1 MRAGGQSSDNG
12 ARGRGAQSRNR
23 CRVPGAVL
31 RARWGRLRRNPAAGK
46 QRRHQAASQRRGDAD
61 EDRPDDP
68 VGAGG
73 RAGRAR
79 RRRSGRPAGADR
91 PPGAPGNTGPPGT
104 GHGCGLWR
112 SDGQLPRADNRVER
126 RHDIEAG
133 SRRRDDVD
141 PRIAG
146 GHANQNGTPAKIGT
160 IPAARATLGAAVNI
174 AITNNTQTNVYWDGF
189 PTFNDDGTF
198 DNNVNYAT
206 LVAPIA
212 GIYQIDAGADWSAAG
227 TGQRFIA
234 IGTDA
239 ACCFAGSWVNATSG
253 ADTIQSIS
261 DLLQLTA
268 GEHVY
273 LSVIQTSGGDLKF
286 NSNGNGT
293 FLAMHW
299 VGP

>member
-1 MRAGGQSSDNG
+1 MRRWGKVPSHATVVAYLALFFALGGVGYAATQLPANSVGTRQLRNGAVTLTKIAATTRSALAG
-12 ARGRGAQSRNR
+12 ARGA
-23 CRVPGAVL
+23 PGA
-31 RARWGRLRRNPAAGK
+31 AG
-46 QRRHQAASQRRGDAD
+46 
-61 EDRPDDP
+61 
-68 VGAGG
+68 
-73 RAGRAR
+73 
-79 RRRSGRPAGADR
+79 
-91 PPGAPGNTGPPGT
+91 PPGTAGLPGPQGLTGPQGPQGNTGPPGPAT
-104 GHGCGLWR
+104 GAASGDLTGNYPGPTIASGAVTTSKL
-112 SDGQLPRADNRVER
+112 A
-126 RHDIEAG
+126 AG
-133 SRRRDDVD
+133 AVTTAILGSQAV
-141 PRIAG
+141 
-146 GHANQNGTPAKIGT
+146 TPAKIGT
-160 IPAARATLGAAVNI
+160 IPAARATLGPEVNI
-174 AITNNTQTNVYWDGF
+174 AITDNTQTNVYWDGF

-206 LVAPIA
+206 LIAPIA
-212 GIYQIDAGADWSAAG
+212 GVYQIDAGADWSANG

-239 ACCFAGSWVNATSG
+239 TCCFAGSWVNATSG